1 MGFREQLAALKEIDI
16 ADLELSEVATWP
28 LAARRTVLVLF
39 AALTLLLGY
48 SVLLSPALDALG
60 RAAQEEQRLRDELR
74 TQAPYAAAVPALQ
87 DQQALLVER
96 FEALLGQLPT
106 ETEVPAL
113 LDDISRVGMESGLKF
128 RAIALQPEQLD
139 AYYYTLPIAIE
150 VEGAYHDLGRFMSG
164 LAALSRIV
172 TLHDFSLIPKDEDE
186 RLLLKLE
193 ARTYRYRGEGTP

>member
-28 LAARRTVLVLF
+28 LAARRTVLVLV
-39 AALTLLLGY
+39 AALTFLLGY
-48 SVLLSPALDALG
+48 SMLLSPAFDALG

-74 TQAPYAAAVPALQ
+74 TQAPYSAVLLSPALQ

-113 LDDISRVGMESGLKF
+113 LDDISRVGMESGLKSPPSHF
-128 RAIALQPEQLD
+128 SQSSS
-139 AYYYTLPIAIE
+139 TPITTPCPSPLRWRGLTTIL
-150 VEGAYHDLGRFMSG
+150 GAS
-164 LAALSRIV
+164 
-172 TLHDFSLIPKDEDE
+172 
-186 RLLLKLE
+186 
-193 ARTYRYRGEGTP
+193 

>member
-28 LAARRTVLVLF
+28 LAARRSVLVLV

-48 SVLLSPALDALG
+48 SMLLSPAFDALG

-172 TLHDFSLIPKDEDE
+172 TLHAFSLIPKDEDE

>member
-28 LAARRTVLVLF
+28 LAARRSVLVLV

-172 TLHDFSLIPKDEDE
+172 TLHAFSLIPKDEDE

>member
-1 MGFREQLAALKEIDI
+1 MGFREQLAALNEIDI

-28 LAARRTVLVLF
+28 LAARRTVLVLV
-39 AALTLLLGY
+39 AGLTLLLGY

-87 DQQALLVER
+87 DQQALIVER

>member
-28 LAARRTVLVLF
+28 LAARRTVLVLV

-48 SVLLSPALDALG
+48 SMLLSPAFDALG